1 MRSKKIT
8 KQIQSVNFKDSVE
21 SGFVRGKFFN
31 DLKFDWDAHIPSDG
45 VANLDTVNEYTS
57 ATGVTLDGVLLKDS
71 TIALNSLV
79 TEHVDVVTM
88 TAAQIVDTTILIGFA
103 HANGMVLVEGVGTG
117 YVLEFVSALL
127 VFDGD
132 GTGYTAGGDVT
143 INIGG
148 GGEALT
154 GLVSAAN
161 SFGNAGDRIYMFK
174 PLSTAAISLPVNTS
188 INIVSS
194 VAFTNVGVSGATAKV
209 HIAYRVHATGL

>member
-88 TAAQIVDTTILIGFA
+88 TAAQITAAGVGGFA
-103 HANGMVLVEGVGTG
+103 HANGLVLVEGVGTG

-127 VFDGD
+127 VYDGD

-148 GGEALT
+148 GGAALT